1 MKIGLVGNGFVGSA
15 IYENLKNDYD
25 FVIYDRKPAL
35 SNRNSIKEVVDE
47 AKIIFVALP
56 TPMYDNGECD
66 LSIIFDAMK
75 QIYQNYQD
83 NIIILKSTVV
93 PGTCQEIKDRF
104 PNIRIVFSPEFL
116 TEANHIEDFRNC
128 NRMIFGG
135 HKEDTAECVR
145 LLQSVFEDKY
155 YFTTDWKTAETVKYF
170 INTFLATKVSFAN
183 EMKEICDVSGAD
195 YDNVVKLALY
205 DDRIGKSHLQV
216 PGPDG
221 HAGFGGKCFPKDLN
235 ALTFYSLTNG
245 VEPVMLKAAWEKN
258 MNVRKE
264 HDWLKIDGAVTKGE
278 KNE

>member
-1 MKIGLVGNGFVGSA
+1 MKIGLIGNGFVGSA
-15 IYENLKNDYD
+15 IYENLKNDYK

-35 SNRNSIKEVVDE
+35 SNRNSIGEVVKE

-56 TPMYDNGECD
+56 TPMYNNGECD
-66 LSIIFDAMK
+66 LAIIFDAMSE
-75 QIYQNYQD
+75 IYNHYNN

-93 PGTCQEIKDRF
+93 PGTCEQIKNRF
-104 PNIRIVFSPEFL
+104 PNMRIVFSPEFL

-183 EMKEICDVSGAD
+183 EMKQICDASGAD
-195 YDNVVKLALY
+195 YNNVVKLALY
-205 DDRIGKSHLQV
+205 DKRIGASHLSV

-221 HAGFGGKCFPKDLN
+221 YCGFGGKCFPKDLN
-235 ALTFYSLTNG
+235 ALTYYSLQHDID
-245 VEPVMLKAAWEKN
+245 PIMLKASWKKN
-258 MNVRKE
+258 MEVRQQ
-264 HDWLKIDGAVTKGE
+264 HDWLKIEGAVTKGL
-278 KNE
+278 KK

>member
-35 SNRNSIKEVVDE
+35 SNRNSIQEVVDE

-104 PNIRIVFSPEFL
+104 PNIRIVF
-116 TEANHIEDFRNC
+116 
-128 NRMIFGG
+128 
-135 HKEDTAECVR
+135 
-145 LLQSVFEDKY
+145 
-155 YFTTDWKTAETVKYF
+155 
-170 INTFLATKVSFAN
+170 
-183 EMKEICDVSGAD
+183 
-195 YDNVVKLALY
+195 
-205 DDRIGKSHLQV
+205 
-216 PGPDG
+216 
-221 HAGFGGKCFPKDLN
+221 
-235 ALTFYSLTNG
+235 
-245 VEPVMLKAAWEKN
+245 
-258 MNVRKE
+258 
-264 HDWLKIDGAVTKGE
+264 ID
-278 KNE
+278 